1 MSYFPISSLFPKQWQ
16 IYNYKTPTSD
26 DNMSAGG
33 WGGSGKLAITTET
46 ETEKR
51 RCLPKHRFF
60 SCYDFC
66 GGSRSCRTTPH
77 YLGERGTQ
85 TFSFL
90 ISKVQTR
97 RRHPSSSPMTDCCN
111 YSGILSDGGGGAP
124 AECCHIFFW
133 GGGRDQIVCW
143 ISLPA
148 LRIHFTTTPVAPMRQ
163 K

>member
-1 MSYFPISSLFPKQWQ
+1 M
-16 IYNYKTPTSD
+16 
-26 DNMSAGG
+26 
-33 WGGSGKLAITTET
+33 GGSGKLAITTET

-51 RCLPKHRFF
+51 RCLPKHRSF

-66 GGSRSCRTTPH
+66 GGSRSRRRTPH
-77 YLGERGTQ
+77 YLEERGTQ

-124 AECCHIFFW
+124 AECCLIFFR
-133 GGGRDQIVCW
+133 GGRDQIRLLDFFTCTANSFYHHTSSTNETEMRFFFLIKAATQFFSFGLFVVKKAQ
-143 ISLPA
+143 SVPA
-148 LRIHFTTTPVAPMRQ
+148 GRD
-163 K
+163 

>member
-1 MSYFPISSLFPKQWQ
+1 MIICQQ
-16 IYNYKTPTSD
+16 E
-26 DNMSAGG
+26 GG
-33 WGGSGKLAITTET
+33 GGSGKLAITTET
-46 ETEKR
+46 ETEMR

-66 GGSRSCRTTPH
+66 GGSRSRRRTPH

-124 AECCHIFFW
+124 AECSLIFIFFW
-133 GGGRDQIVCW
+133 GGGCYQIVCW
-143 ISLPA
+143 IFF
-148 LRIHFTTTPVAPMRQ
+148 FTCTANSFYHHTSSTNETEI
-163 K
+163 